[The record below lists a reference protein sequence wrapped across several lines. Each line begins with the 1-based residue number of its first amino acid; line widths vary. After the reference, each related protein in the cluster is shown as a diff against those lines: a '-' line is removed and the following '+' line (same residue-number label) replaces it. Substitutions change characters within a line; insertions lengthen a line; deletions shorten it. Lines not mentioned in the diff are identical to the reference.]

1 MVKALAAVVPG
12 VSSKESARLL
22 GFFGFHVRATGV
34 LMLWPIA
41 AVAVHLL
48 VTASWQRLP
57 SQRRRQASSP
67 AG

>member
-12 VSSKESARLL
+12 VTSKESTRLL

-41 AVAVHLL
+41 AVAVHML
-48 VTASWQRLP
+48 VTATGLRVP
-57 SQRRRQASSP
+57 SLRRREASSP